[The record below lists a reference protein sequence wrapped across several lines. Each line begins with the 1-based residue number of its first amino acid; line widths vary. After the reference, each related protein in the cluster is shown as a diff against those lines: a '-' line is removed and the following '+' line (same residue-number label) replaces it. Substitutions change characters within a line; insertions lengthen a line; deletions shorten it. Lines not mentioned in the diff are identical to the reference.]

1 MYDEKLRNPFE
12 LLRIP
17 LFTFVERRVKLWG
30 LWRKSLLLTEA
41 GIDCG
46 RLDCN

>member
-1 MYDEKLRNPFE
+1 MPFE

-17 LFTFVERRVKLWG
+17 LFTFAERRVKLWA
-30 LWRKSLLLTEA
+30 LCPTSLLSTEA
-41 GIDCG
+41 GIDSG